1 MFNRSTFDLDSAIR
15 AFDAL
20 NVSDRI
26 EFGFNHKGKLYK
38 LIATSA
44 EEVRRALKI
53 VNDSENG
60 LPALRFR
67 PKELLRAAW
76 IANGRAIKIADQPLK
91 LYDNTPNMGWAFERF
106 CYERLGRKWKG
117 MDSLPMWEGGDITV
131 AGHPI
136 QLKFTD
142 STLISLKTLNRAIE
156 EGRL

>member
-1 MFNRSTFDLDSAIR
+1 MFNRNTFTVDNAIK

-38 LIATSA
+38 LIANSA
-44 EEVRRALKI
+44 EEVKKALKI
-53 VNDSENG
+53 VNDSGDG

-67 PKELLRAAW
+67 PGELLRAAW
-76 IANGRAIKIADQPLK
+76 IANGKAIKLADKPLK

-106 CYERLGRKWKG
+106 CYEKLGRVWKG
-117 MDSLPMWEGGDITV
+117 MDSLPMWEGGDLTI

-142 STLISLKTLNRAIE
+142 GTLLSLKTANRAIE